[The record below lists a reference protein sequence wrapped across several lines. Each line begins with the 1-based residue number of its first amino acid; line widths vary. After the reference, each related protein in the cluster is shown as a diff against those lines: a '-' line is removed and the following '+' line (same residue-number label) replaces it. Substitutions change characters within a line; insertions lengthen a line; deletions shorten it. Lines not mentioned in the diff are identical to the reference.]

1 MKQRKKTQRIAFLAL
16 FTAIIIIQNVIPFL
30 GYIPLEPLNLTII
43 HITVIVAALVLGPK
57 DGALVGGVWGMITFI
72 RAFVWPTSPL
82 ATIVFTNP
90 LVSVLPRILIGV
102 VAGYTFMWLSKRL
115 SSKILAAG
123 VAAVLGSLTNTVL
136 VLGQIYLFYQG
147 QAPAMYA
154 LDVAALLPYL
164 LGVVATNGLPEAALA
179 AIIAPSVALPL
190 LRKLKA

>member
-1 MKQRKKTQRIAFLAL
+1 M
-16 FTAIIIIQNVIPFL
+16 
-30 GYIPLEPLNLTII
+30 TII

-90 LVSVLPRILIGV
+90 LVSVLPRILVGV

-136 VLGQIYLFYQG
+136 VLGQIYLLPRPSTSNVCLGCGGFI
-147 QAPAMYA
+147 A
-154 LDVAALLPYL
+154 LSTGGRGNKWFTRSSFGSDHSSKCCASF
-164 LGVVATNGLPEAALA
+164 TEK
-179 AIIAPSVALPL
+179 IKSVGS
-190 LRKLKA
+190 

>member
-1 MKQRKKTQRIAFLAL
+1 M
-16 FTAIIIIQNVIPFL
+16 
-30 GYIPLEPLNLTII
+30 GYIPLGPLNLTII

-72 RAFVWPTSPL
+72 RAFVLPTSPL

-115 SSKILAAG
+115 SSKILATG

-136 VLGQIYLFYQG
+136 VLGQIYLFTKDKHQ
-147 QAPAMYA
+147 QCMPWMWR
-154 LDVAALLPYL
+154 LLLPYL

-179 AIIAPSVALPL
+179 TIIAPSVALPL

>member
-1 MKQRKKTQRIAFLAL
+1 M
-16 FTAIIIIQNVIPFL
+16 
-30 GYIPLEPLNLTII
+30 
-43 HITVIVAALVLGPK
+43 IVAALVLGPK
-57 DGALVGGVWGMITFI
+57 DGAIVGGVWGTIAFI

-123 VAAVLGSLTNTVL
+123 IAAVLGSLTNTLL

-179 AIIAPSVALPL
+179 AIIAPSVSLSL

>member
-1 MKQRKKTQRIAFLAL
+1 
-16 FTAIIIIQNVIPFL
+16 
-30 GYIPLEPLNLTII
+30 
-43 HITVIVAALVLGPK
+43 
-57 DGALVGGVWGMITFI
+57 MITFI

-115 SSKILAAG
+115 SSKILSTG

-136 VLGQIYLFYQG
+136 VLGQIYLFTKDKHQQCMPWMWRFYCLIYWGSWQQMVYQKRLW
-147 QAPAMYA
+147 Q
-154 LDVAALLPYL
+154 
-164 LGVVATNGLPEAALA
+164 T
-179 AIIAPSVALPL
+179 IIAPSVALPL